1 MNCEIGRKMGRSIK
15 KLYYSIGEVSE
26 TTGLKQ
32 YVLRYWES
40 EFPSLAP
47 SKNRAGNRVYRE
59 KDIVLIQYIKHLLY
73 DKKFTIEGAKQKL
86 KSIKPEDL
94 QRFNETGGIS
104 DIEQEKYSD
113 SQLVE
118 VIQKIKSGLKEIL
131 VLLNDWEI

>member
-1 MNCEIGRKMGRSIK
+1 MGRSIK

-26 TTGLKQ
+26 KTDLKQ

-59 KDIVLIQYIKHLLY
+59 KDITLIQYIKHLLY

-86 KSIKPEDL
+86 KSLKPEDL
-94 QRFNETGGIS
+94 QRFSETG
-104 DIEQEKYSD
+104 DINDIDQEKYTD
-113 SQLVE
+113 TQLLE
-118 VIQKIKSGLKEIL
+118 VVRKIKRGLMEIL
-131 VLLNDWEI
+131 ELLNDWES